1 MNFVDLVRIY
11 ARAGNGG
18 RGMVSFRREKYVPK
32 GGPDGGDGGR
42 GGNVVVVADPHLN
55 TLLHFRY
62 KRHFVAGNGAP
73 GGTNRKTG
81 KSGKDVVLRVPPG
94 TVIRDAQTG
103 EVLAE
108 VTRAGERVVILRGGA
123 GGRGNAAFATPT
135 NRTPRYAEPGQ
146 PGEERWLELELKLLA
161 DVGLVG
167 FPNVGKSTLI
177 ATISAA
183 KPKIADYPF
192 TTLVPNL
199 GMVRL
204 DDERSFVVA
213 DIPGIIEGASKGKG
227 LGTEFLRH
235 IERTRV
241 LVFLLDPHMLP
252 PLDAYAILL
261 REMEAHNP
269 ELLAKRRII
278 CISKADTLT
287 DEQRREFAALQFP
300 EYGAPLLISSAT
312 RENIPQLLELCWNAL
327 WMAEPAQEATLPHQH
342 AAIPDEERHKHQADD
357 CHQLDENVERRS

>member
-11 ARAGNGG
+11 AKAGNGG
-18 RGMVSFRREKYVPK
+18 RGCISFHREKYVPK

-42 GGNVVVVADPHLN
+42 GGDVVAVADSHLN
-55 TLLHFRY
+55 TLMHFRY
-62 KRHFVAGNGAP
+62 KRHFKAGNGAP
-73 GGTNRKTG
+73 GSSNRRTG
-81 KSGKDVVLRVPPG
+81 KRGTDVILRVPPG
-94 TVIRDAQTG
+94 TIIRDASTG

-108 VTRAGERVVILRGGA
+108 LLRGGEREVILRGGS

-135 NRTPRYAEPGQ
+135 NRTPRYAEPGTAGQ
-146 PGEERWLELELKLLA
+146 ECWLELELKLLA

-204 DDERSFVVA
+204 DDERSFIVA
-213 DIPGIIEGASKGKG
+213 DIPGLIEGASSGKG
-227 LGTEFLRH
+227 LGTDFLRH

-241 LVFLLDPHMLP
+241 LVFLLDPTMMP
-252 PLDAYAILL
+252 PLDAYAILE
-261 REMEAHNP
+261 R
-269 ELLAKRRII
+269 ELLAHNQLLAQKRRII
-278 CISKADTLT
+278 CITKVDTL
-287 DEQRREFAALQFP
+287 DGEQRQNLSGLEFSQ
-300 EYGAPLLISSAT
+300 YGRPILVSAVT
-312 RENIPQLLELCWNAL
+312 RENIASLLELMWSAL
-327 WMAEPAQEATLPHQH
+327 EAEKEEH
-342 AAIPDEERHKHQADD
+342 AAGDAQPHRP
-357 CHQLDENVERRS
+357 QLPFAEIRL